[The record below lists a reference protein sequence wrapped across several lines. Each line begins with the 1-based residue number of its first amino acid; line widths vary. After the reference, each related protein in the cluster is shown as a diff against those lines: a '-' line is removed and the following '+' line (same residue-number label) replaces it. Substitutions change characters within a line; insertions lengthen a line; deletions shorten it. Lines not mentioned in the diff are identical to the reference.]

1 MDATFF
7 LPILLVA
14 ALIFGL
20 VLLARSARIVN
31 QYE

>member
-20 VLLARSARIVN
+20 ILLARSGAHR
-31 QYE
+31 